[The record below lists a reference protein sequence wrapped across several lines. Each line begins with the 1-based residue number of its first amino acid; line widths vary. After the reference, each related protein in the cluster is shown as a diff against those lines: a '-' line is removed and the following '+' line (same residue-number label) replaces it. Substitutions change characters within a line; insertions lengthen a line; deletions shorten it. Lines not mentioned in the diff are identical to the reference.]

1 MERNTEFDGED
12 SVLYMFLLHSKRRV
26 LQTSQVEPF
35 SKDEELMNLSCSF
48 EVRGSGGHPTAVNRR
63 ECHDGE
69 TDAFE
74 KWDKFHITGDQGNDR
89 V

>member
-35 SKDEELMNLSCSF
+35 SKDEELMNLWCSF
-48 EVRGSGGHPTAVNRR
+48 EVRGSGGHPMAVDRR
-63 ECHDGE
+63 ERHNGE
-69 TDAFE
+69 TDTFE
-74 KWDKFHITGDQGNDR
+74 KSDKFHITGDQGNDGI
-89 V
+89 